1 MLREEGPSRISKAYD
16 LEESSAPSGV
26 VGGQLFYHTQPIA
39 NSAPFVISAGQDS
52 ETETLVSQLEA
63 VFLSPNKDFS
73 EKRKHL
79 GLLVRRAFD
88 LRATK
93 QLKRYLFYF
102 LLRELQNSHDRMEKA
117 YCLSLLKEANQKI
130 KIEGE
135 FRTAFVQS
143 LILLFEIEKIFDI
156 AVTLLE
162 VIALLCKDC
171 PFDNE
176 ARYEVIATMHS
187 RLYHSDFRIKKYAL
201 AVIVSLTKSYENEFI
216 VVCESVYDRCL
227 ETDDKDLVLAFLQTM
242 AEVEFLMFHNKVSK
256 LVIEMISK
264 PIFSFNKDSLT
275 HLIKFLERIVMSFSS
290 IGSELSS
297 TIFIYLCKNMR
308 NLHKEIRKQ
317 AIDVFCKMDLR
328 QINQDLLN
336 SCLQKE
342 KFEDYQTKKKA
353 SPLSSLGPG
362 FAGQKKIR
370 TVESYTEKTLNQ
382 MEMKSNSENFI
393 IGSIHHVLEDELPE
407 IRIAAI
413 KALETLGK
421 ILSVEKNQEIK
432 ELLLYFLNDDF
443 DKVRIKALNSLYVL
457 YSDITLSDFELDTI
471 HFNVKENLY
480 ELRIAIYKL
489 LSNFTPKKALQEVRI
504 LQRLSENIRLY
515 REDAPWIYKTIKK
528 IFEKNRKFHQEV
540 LNEMLFNDSPSL
552 IQEKDIKDPDN
563 IIRIILLSSG
573 LKFTPSLGERYP
585 HYFRKHV
592 ILMKELYPGL
602 IYDPEAEDAAGG
614 MQSLRS
620 NILGEDTLKTFLK
633 SLNEQLRGKDNL
645 RVSKSLSSSFEKGP
659 SKLEYRPLELFW
671 LCDKLLKR
679 VKLCKQEI
687 GWTNPSKEEVL
698 DILFQIGYIR
708 QALRISPNLK
718 RFFTLIEA
726 FFWVQYLILM
736 VKKAQ
741 LRREIDSV
749 KAQNTF
755 GALQEACLLL
765 SKEDATNQLQKLA
778 GVLHPILSSMS
789 HTTLLQNTSLV
800 TILSNYSAEFNME
813 QFSFFQEDFTQ
824 VTEEKAFLH
833 SREREDDV
841 IRVVPRY
848 PFNIK
853 LYIEAETQTA
863 NQAFIVLKEFDEA
876 TSLVQFNTKN
886 SITTNEDKLAKILV
900 DLDYDVRKR
909 IDGLLELK
917 ISMMKF
923 LSFKVLGVSKLRGWL
938 DLFRPARLRLPS
950 FPFLPVSN
958 EIVLQLKTKY

>member
-1 MLREEGPSRISKAYD
+1 MLREEIPSRVSKVYD
-16 LEESSAPSGV
+16 LEESANLTNVTGGPFSANPQATNSGV
-26 VGGQLFYHTQPIA
+26 
-39 NSAPFVISAGQDS
+39 PFIITAGQDADTDS
-52 ETETLVSQLEA
+52 LIAQLES
-63 VFLSPNKDFS
+63 VFLAPNRDFGAR
-73 EKRKHL
+73 RKQL
-79 GLLVRRAFD
+79 GLLIRRSFD
-88 LRATK
+88 IRANK
-93 QLKRYLFYF
+93 QLKKYLFYC
-102 LLRELQNSHDRMEKA
+102 LLRELQNSQDRMEKA
-117 YCLSLLKEANQKI
+117 YCLSLLKEANQRI
-130 KIEGE
+130 KMEGE

-162 VIALLCKDC
+162 VVALLCKDC
-171 PFDNE
+171 PLDNE
-176 ARYEVIATMHS
+176 ARYDVISTMHS

-216 VVCESVYDRCL
+216 VVCESVYDRCI

-242 AEVEFLMFHNKVSK
+242 SEVEFLMFHNKISK

-275 HLIKFLERIVMSFSS
+275 HLIKFLERIVLSFST

-328 QINQDLLN
+328 QISQDLLN

-370 TVESYTEKTLNQ
+370 SVESYTEKTLNQ
-382 MEMKSNSENFI
+382 VEMKSNSENFI
-393 IGSIHHVLEDELPE
+393 IGCIHHVLEDELPE

-443 DKVRIKALNSLYVL
+443 DKVRIKALNSLCTL
-457 YSDITLSDFELDTI
+457 YSDVTLSDFELDTI

-489 LSNFTPKKALQEVRI
+489 LGNFTPKKALQEVRI
-504 LQRLSENIRLY
+504 LQRLSDNIKLY

-528 IFEKNRKFHQEV
+528 IFEKNKRFHQEV
-540 LNEMLFNDSPSL
+540 LNEMLFNDSPTL
-552 IQEKDIKDPDN
+552 IQEKEIKDPEN

-573 LKFTPSLGERYP
+573 LKFTPTLIERYP

-602 IYDPEAEDAAGG
+602 IYDPEIEDSQGG
-614 MQSLRS
+614 VQSLKS
-620 NILGEDTLKTFLK
+620 NILGEETVKAFLK
-633 SLNEQLRGKDNL
+633 SLNEQLRGKENL
-645 RVSKSLSSSFEKGP
+645 RVAKSLSGSFERGP

-671 LCDKLLKR
+671 LCDKLIKK
-679 VKLCKQEI
+679 VKLSKQEI
-687 GWTNPSKEEVL
+687 GWANPSKEEVI
-698 DILFQIGYIR
+698 DTLFQIGYIR

-718 RFFTLIEA
+718 KFFILIEA
-726 FFWVQYLILM
+726 FFWVQYLIIM
-736 VKKAQ
+736 IKKAH

-749 KAQNTF
+749 KAQSVF
-755 GALQEACLLL
+755 GSLQEASLLL
-765 SKEDATNQLQKLA
+765 GKDDATGQLQKLA
-778 GVLHPILSSMS
+778 GILHPILSSMS
-789 HTTLLQNTSLV
+789 HTTLLQNTNLI
-800 TILSNYSAEFNME
+800 TTLSNFCAEYNME
-813 QFSFFQEDFTQ
+813 QFVFFQEDFTQ

-853 LYIEAETQTA
+853 LYIEAEAQTA

-876 TSLVQFNTKN
+876 TSLVQFNTRN
-886 SITTNEDKLAKILV
+886 SITTNEDKLSKILV

-923 LSFKVLGVSKLRGWL
+923 MSFKVLGATKLRGWL
-938 DLFRPARLRLPS
+938 DLFRPARLRLPTY
-950 FPFLPVSN
+950 PFLPVSN